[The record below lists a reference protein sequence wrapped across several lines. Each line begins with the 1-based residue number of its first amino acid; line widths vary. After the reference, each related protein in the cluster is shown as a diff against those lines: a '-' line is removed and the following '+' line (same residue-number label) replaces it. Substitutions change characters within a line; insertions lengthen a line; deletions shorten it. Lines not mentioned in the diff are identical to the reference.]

1 MRVRLDKIASS
12 TRNVELH
19 RDVVVGGNIPA
30 EAGVVIAARVLDNKA
45 TYNNV
50 EDTHGRMMRIQKGD
64 IIAGVLG
71 SRQALRGYAGIVPPR
86 VDAGD
91 TLHLL
96 NLGGV
101 IGLCNSANPELG
113 PPCRVEVLGAVQSFP
128 ELGRRVGRPASIFPG
143 HIPLAETL
151 PAEMPPVVLVA
162 GTCMHA
168 GKTAA
173 SCLLIREA
181 SQRGMKVSA
190 AKVTGVALRSDTLEM
205 RDHGA
210 GEVVTFCDAGF
221 PSTDGIDTAPIAKG
235 CLRALQADNP
245 DLIIVELGD
254 GLLGSYG
261 VREILDDPSIQ
272 SLTGTLVIAA
282 TDPVAAWGGSELL
295 SQTGWYPSVITG
307 PATDNSSGVDRIEEL
322 CALRA
327 INARKDPAAFAGAI
341 LEAIEG
347 SILGSPIQRTNS
359 ARPSKPLAAGLS
371 S

>member
-19 RDVVVGGNIPA
+19 RDVVVGSQVPA
-30 EAGVVIAARVLDNKA
+30 QAGTIVAVRVLDNKA
-45 TYNNV
+45 TYNKV
-50 EDTHGRMMRIQKGD
+50 EDTYGRMMRIQRGD
-64 IIAGVLG
+64 IVAGVLG
-71 SRQALRGYAGIVPPR
+71 SRQALRGYAGVVPPS

-101 IGLCNSANPELG
+101 IGLCNSANPDLG
-113 PPCRVEVLGAVQSFP
+113 PPCRVEVLGVIQTFP
-128 ELGRRVGRPASIFPG
+128 QLGRRIGVPASIFPG
-143 HIPLAETL
+143 SVPLVDHL
-151 PAEMPPVVLVA
+151 PANMPPVVLVA

-181 SQRGMKVSA
+181 TQQGLRVSA

-210 GEVVTFCDAGF
+210 SEVVTFCDAGY
-221 PSTDGIDTAPIAKG
+221 PSTDGVATAPIAKG
-235 CLRALQADNP
+235 CLHALQGNKP
-245 DLIIVELGD
+245 DLILVELGD

-261 VREILDDPSIQ
+261 VKDILADPEIR
-272 SLTGTLVIAA
+272 SLRGTLLIAA
-282 TDPVAAWGGSELL
+282 TDPVAAWGSSQLL
-295 SQTGWYPSVITG
+295 AQSGWHPSVITG

-322 CALRA
+322 CTLHA
-327 INARKDPAAFAGAI
+327 INARKDPELFARTVLAALSGP
-341 LEAIEG
+341 
-347 SILGSPIQRTNS
+347 ILGTEETT
-359 ARPSKPLAAGLS
+359 AREQAG
-371 S
+371 